1 MHSMVELTELNK
13 ALRDAATGRGMCEAV
28 AAKWR
33 GDLSRREL
41 VELFTSPQGF
51 EFYEVSHFLDL
62 GLAKAAFT
70 REELHGGGVYVDE
83 DVTGAK
89 GHVYLLGACH
99 GELRAAGYDVLTV
112 HATGKSEVK
121 IVADG
126 LSKVIVDLC
135 DEARAEIKAS
145 DGALCFA
152 RVADMARAT
161 GDCFVRNRKIV
172 RDESK

>member
-1 MHSMVELTELNK
+1 MELTELNK
-13 ALRDAATGRGMCEAV
+13 LLREAAKGHGMCEDVGAR
-28 AAKWR
+28 WR

-51 EFYEVSHFLDL
+51 EFYERSHFLDL
-62 GLAKAAFT
+62 GLVKRSFT

-89 GHVYLLGACH
+89 GHVYMLGACH
-99 GELRAAGYDVLTV
+99 GVLRAAGYEVLTV
-112 HATGKSEVK
+112 HATGESAVK
-121 IVADG
+121 IEADG

-135 DEARAEIKAS
+135 DGARAEVNVA